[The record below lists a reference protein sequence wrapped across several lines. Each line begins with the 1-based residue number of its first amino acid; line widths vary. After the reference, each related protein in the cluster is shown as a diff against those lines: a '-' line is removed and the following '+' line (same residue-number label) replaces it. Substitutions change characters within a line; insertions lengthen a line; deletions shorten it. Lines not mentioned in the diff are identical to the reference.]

1 MSVTIGAKLD
11 SDFTDPIGVLG
22 DCHRRIERF
31 LGTLLAVAEQA
42 QGGPLEDEQR
52 RALGAALR
60 YFREAA
66 PRHVADEE
74 ESLFPRLRQSRAPDA
89 EAALNRLEED
99 HAAVQAWHQELD
111 GLGARWL
118 TAGRLEQAGLEH
130 FEMLARR
137 LKGAYEPHIAL
148 EDDEVFPSARRLLS
162 AEQLRAVGQEMAAR
176 RGVRF
181 G

>member
-1 MSVTIGAKLD
+1 MPVTIGAKLD

-42 QGGPLEDEQR
+42 RGGLLEDEQR

-60 YFREAA
+60 YFREGA

-74 ESLFPRLRQSRAPDA
+74 ESLFPRLRQSQDRRA
-89 EAALNRLEED
+89 EEALNRLERD
-99 HAAVQAWHQELD
+99 HDAVQAWHEELD
-111 GLGARWL
+111 GLGDRWL
-118 TAGRLEQAGLEH
+118 TTGRLEGAD
-130 FEMLARR
+130 FERFEALTRR
-137 LKGAYEPHIAL
+137 MKDVYEPHIAL
-148 EDDEVFPSARRLLS
+148 EDEAVFPSARRMLS
-162 AEQLRAVGQEMAAR
+162 AEQLRAVGQEMATR
-176 RGVRF
+176 RGVPS